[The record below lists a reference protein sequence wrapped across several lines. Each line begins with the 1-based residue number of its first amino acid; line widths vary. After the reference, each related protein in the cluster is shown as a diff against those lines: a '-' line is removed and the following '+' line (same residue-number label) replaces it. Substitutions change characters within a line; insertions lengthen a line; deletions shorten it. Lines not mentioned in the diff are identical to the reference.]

1 MKRIVT
7 FGTFDIFHQ
16 GHLEILKRAS
26 SYGDKLIVGIS
37 SDKLNFNK
45 KQRYPVYSQ
54 KERMEIISSLKFVD
68 SVF

>member
-45 KQRYPVYSQ
+45 KNKDIRF
-54 KERMEIISSLKFVD
+54 ILKKREWKLYHH
-68 SVF
+68 